1 MTIYLS
7 LVDHALHHDA
17 GLHPQ
22 RCGGLRCGC
31 LLWTQRGCLAP
42 AAMVRLLSTLNHTQS
57 TITHFSLSLFICN
70 NLNICYNRRGATHG
84 NHVGHTFLVKEAFWS
99 MLSLDLFRFRYES
112 FLVACCEVN
121 QFPAIFYARSLT
133 IFLRELFFRTS
144 TLI

>member
-42 AAMVRLLSTLNHTQS
+42 AAMVRLLSTLNHTQE
-57 TITHFSLSLFICN
+57 H
-70 NLNICYNRRGATHG
+70 H
-84 NHVGHTFLVKEAFWS
+84 H
-99 MLSLDLFRFRYES
+99 
-112 FLVACCEVN
+112 
-121 QFPAIFYARSLT
+121 
-133 IFLRELFFRTS
+133 LFFFVTFY
-144 TLI
+144 L